1 MVIHG
6 SVRSEGAVEQPPHIL
21 TIKVVISWLAL
32 HFLEAFPNHLQAIY
46 GILIPGYRLI
56 CIEIRCMLL

>member
-1 MVIHG
+1 M
-6 SVRSEGAVEQPPHIL
+6 RNALEEGATEQPPRFL
-21 TIKVVISWLAL
+21 SIKVVISWSTLR
-32 HFLEAFPNHLQAIY
+32 FLEAFPHHFQAIY